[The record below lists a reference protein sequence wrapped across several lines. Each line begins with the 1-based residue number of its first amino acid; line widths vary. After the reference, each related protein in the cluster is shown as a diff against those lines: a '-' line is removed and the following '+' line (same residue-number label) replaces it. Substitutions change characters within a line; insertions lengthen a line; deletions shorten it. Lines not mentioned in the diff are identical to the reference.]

1 MGQEIQEFYSN
12 AYIFALPSNLEGMA
26 NALLEAMSYGN
37 CCLVSDIPENT
48 EVVKDKAVIFE
59 KGNVIQLTD
68 RLQELLDDPELVNMY
83 KKQASS
89 YILEHYNWDLIVEQM
104 LRIYAGDVVEYSTV
118 VNEYEK
124 NKVV

>member
-1 MGQEIQEFYSN
+1 
-12 AYIFALPSNLEGMA
+12 MA

-68 RLQELLDDPELVNMY
+68 RLQELLDDPELVNLY